1 MRKFILA
8 AAAASLCVLAPSAA
22 HAALLTGGFTIA
34 GQGDVRVGL
43 DFIDWGEFGNVF
55 GPTNGDIN
63 FVSGT
68 DSFAG
73 LGGTTGTIAD
83 LNSAAQ
89 PVGTPFTLDNFLT
102 FDAQPNW
109 DLTLGFITPGA
120 GTAAGCTAAP
130 GAVCTPFVGSP
141 FTIVNLVGGGSSVAL
156 AVRGTVSD
164 GSGDPASNFVGTFTT
179 QFSDMTAD
187 ELIALI
193 GSQGFVQSSHSAEFR
208 ATVVPEVIPE
218 PATLLLLGTG
228 LISAYGARRR
238 QQRKQQE

>member
-1 MRKFILA
+1 MKKFILA

-43 DFIDWGEFGNVF
+43 DYIDWGEFGNVF
-55 GPTNGDIN
+55 GTTNGDIN

-68 DSFAG
+68 GSFAG

-83 LNSAAQ
+83 LNSTDQ
-89 PVGTPFTLDNFLT
+89 PVNAPFTLENFLT
-102 FDAQPNW
+102 FDAQPTW

-120 GTAAGCTAAP
+120 GTAAGCTSAA

-156 AVRGTVSD
+156 AVRGTISD

-187 ELIALI
+187 ELITLI
-193 GSQGFVQSSHSAEFR
+193 AQQGFVQSSHSAEFR
-208 ATVVPEVIPE
+208 ATITPEVIPE

-228 LISAYGARRR
+228 LVTAYGARRR
-238 QQRKQQE
+238 QRKQEE

>member
-1 MRKFILA
+1 MKKFILA

-22 HAALLTGGFTIA
+22 QAALLTGGFTIA
-34 GQGDVRVGL
+34 GQGDVRVGP
-43 DFIDWGEFGNVF
+43 DYIDWGEFGNVF
-55 GPTNGDIN
+55 GSTNGDIN
-63 FVSGT
+63 FVSANG
-68 DSFAG
+68 SFAG

-83 LNSAAQ
+83 VNSTDQ
-89 PVGTPFTLDNFLT
+89 PVNAPFTLQNFLT

-109 DLTLGFITPGA
+109 NLTLGFITPGA
-120 GTAAGCTAAP
+120 GTAAGCTDAP
-130 GAVCTPFVGSP
+130 GAVCTPFAGSP

-193 GSQGFVQSSHSAEFR
+193 GTQGFIQSSHSAEFR
-208 ATVVPEVIPE
+208 ATLAPEVIPE

-228 LISAYGARRR
+228 LVTAYGARRR
-238 QQRKQQE
+238 QRKQQE

>member
-1 MRKFILA
+1 
-8 AAAASLCVLAPSAA
+8 VLAPSAA

-68 DSFAG
+68 ESFSG
-73 LGGTTGTIAD
+73 LVGTTGTIAD

-89 PVGTPFTLDNFLT
+89 PVNAPFTLENFLT
-102 FDAQPNW
+102 FDAQPTW

-120 GTAAGCTAAP
+120 GTAAGCTDAP

-156 AVRGTVSD
+156 AVRGTISD
-164 GSGDPASNFVGTFTT
+164 GSGDPVSNFVGTFTT

-193 GSQGFVQSSHSAEFR
+193 GTQGFVQSSHSAEFR
-208 ATVVPEVIPE
+208 ATVTPEVIPE
-218 PATLLLLGTG
+218 PATFLLLGTG
-228 LISAYGARRR
+228 LVTACGARRR
-238 QQRKQQE
+238 QRRKQEA